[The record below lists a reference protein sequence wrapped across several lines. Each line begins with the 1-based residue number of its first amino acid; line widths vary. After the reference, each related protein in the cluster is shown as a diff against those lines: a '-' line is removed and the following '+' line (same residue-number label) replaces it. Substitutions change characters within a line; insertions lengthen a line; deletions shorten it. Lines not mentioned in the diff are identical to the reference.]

1 MYVKYVQSF
10 RRLEECYDQIAHAQK
25 RRILRNLLD
34 GVMGRLIEL
43 KHEMIR
49 LEFSEYHFFDDVLQD
64 LKLTPND
71 IELPVPKYF
80 IIEKVE
86 AIQEKEKLL
95 QEILAHMSPQESK
108 VWILLFFVKLNLQV
122 AIFLSLF
129 ISLGQTG
136 WRDELRGG
144 YSDRAE
150 S

>member
-10 RRLEECYDQIAHAQK
+10 RRLEECYDQISHAQK
-25 RRILRNLLD
+25 RRVLRNLLD

-64 LKLTPND
+64 LKLTPSD

-108 VWILLFFVKLNLQV
+108 V
-122 AIFLSLF
+122 
-129 ISLGQTG
+129 
-136 WRDELRGG
+136 R
-144 YSDRAE
+144 
-150 S
+150 